1 MAFTTNEL
9 TLVIAIV
16 INVILVFIFTYKIV
30 FLQHNK
36 GIIKKLSVKGYD
48 FEIMAGNDESYFDKF
63 LNDVIYLFE
72 NAGVNIIVF
81 EDIDRFNNGKIFG

>member
-1 MAFTTNEL
+1 M
-9 TLVIAIV
+9 IAIV

-72 NAGVNIIVF
+72 NAG
-81 EDIDRFNNGKIFG
+81 